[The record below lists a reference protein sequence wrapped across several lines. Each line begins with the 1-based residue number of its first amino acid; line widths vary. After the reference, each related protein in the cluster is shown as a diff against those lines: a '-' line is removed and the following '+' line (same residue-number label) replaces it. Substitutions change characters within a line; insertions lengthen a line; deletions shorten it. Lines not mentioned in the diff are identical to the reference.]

1 MILLKDALD
10 IMDARDPNGDPVRF
24 SLRFVKLSTGEVI
37 SIDKAHRSF
46 VKTPGIGAP
55 AVAKGEVK
63 SKSPNH
69 VANDTRNIVV
79 DSSGQVRKVKIRLIT
94 HINNIPVVY

>member
-46 VKTPGIGAP
+46 TKTQGIGS
-55 AVAKGEVK
+55 AVVSKGEVK

-69 VANDTRNIVV
+69 FHNDTRNVIV
-79 DSSGQVRKVKIRLIT
+79 DSSGEVRKVKIRLIT